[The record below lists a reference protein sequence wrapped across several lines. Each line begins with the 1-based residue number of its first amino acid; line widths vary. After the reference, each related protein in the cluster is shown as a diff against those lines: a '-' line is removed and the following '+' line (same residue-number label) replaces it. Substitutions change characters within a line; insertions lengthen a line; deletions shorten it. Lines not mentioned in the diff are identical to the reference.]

1 MILILVNILDL
12 KKKVK
17 EENKVM
23 LKYLTSNDDINT
35 REYIQSE
42 QERIRRKDI
51 KKTTTNFFGYTKTF
65 GQYLGNFGCS

>member
-1 MILILVNILDL
+1 
-12 KKKVK
+12 
-17 EENKVM
+17 M

-51 KKTTTNFFGYTKTF
+51 KKQQQPFSATQKLLDNI
-65 GQYLGNFGCS
+65 